1 MPRIRRRSRA
11 EARHL
16 PGRVTFLF
24 DENLSPQLAGL
35 LAEVYPGSRH
45 VRDVGLARSDDS
57 AVWEFAIA
65 HEHAIVSKD
74 TDFHQLSFLYGPPP
88 KVVWIRLGN
97 CSTSQVAELLRAREA
112 EVRTFLADPAA
123 AFLALS

>member
-1 MPRIRRRSRA
+1 M
-11 EARHL
+11 
-16 PGRVTFLF
+16 TFLF
-24 DENLSPQLAGL
+24 DENLSPRLTSL
-35 LAEVYPGSRH
+35 LADAYPGSRH
-45 VRDVGLARSDDS
+45 VREVGLARADDS
-57 AVWEFAIA
+57 VVWEFAIA
-65 HEHAIVSKD
+65 HGHAIASKD

-97 CSTSQVAELLRAREA
+97 CSTSQVAELLGARKA